1 MFNYANPQFKFVL
14 VILELLLII
23 KVIIR
28 DQIL

>member
-14 VILELLLII
+14 VILALLLII